1 MRPLLGGLSLGFV
14 KNRSPVVVHPPDD
27 RGLREVSIRS
37 ERVGKVW
44 SLRELRKLLR
54 RLGFPAN
61 LDVEDR
67 AQVRWEGGDSSK
79 WEDRPWIRRTTAVLV
94 TIGLLAAA
102 CVLLKIGVTDALG
115 ALTYAGRVEGS
126 SFLVAALV
134 EGIAAISVFDFWRK
148 RRLKYSGAVILVGV
162 SIALSADL
170 LMISVHIY
178 GWEYTHYL
186 WLWLALLLWALWALR
201 KLEPRQILKGISH
214 PKGFTIGAGA
224 SAIFIA
230 ANLAYTQVY
239 LPYASPVQARVI
251 AKLGTP
257 HLNQKHTVLYLP
269 IELHYQNSGKVPFV
283 VLGGQY
289 WVYGRV
295 AKFSEKPNGMK
306 EWKNDLAREPMSD
319 LYRHS
324 EVLGRNL
331 IGAGEFFRPGNW
343 LDFDEE
349 FVERKV
355 VALPVD
361 ANYDTIEV
369 TAAATAIRADRA
381 DLGPDYWMPQYSWDT
396 KSRDGRHL
404 YDAPNWVAK
413 PGDEYISRHARI
425 YYGNEI
431 LNITRKPR
439 YVTYWW
445 VIPKEFA
452 GANPESD
459 NTGPYA
465 QVTIAMVNQEAREP
479 SSSDYDKLYKRYG
492 FQDAYSPWRGSLAA
506 LLKAAGG

>member
-1 MRPLLGGLSLGFV
+1 M
-14 KNRSPVVVHPPDD
+14 KNRSSVVVHPPDD

-61 LDVEDR
+61 LNVEDR

-79 WEDRPWIRRTTAVLV
+79 WPDRPWIRRTTAVLI
-94 TIGLLAAA
+94 TIGLLVAA
-102 CVLLKIGVTDALG
+102 CVLLKIGARDTLG
-115 ALTYAGRVEGS
+115 ALTYTGRVEGA

-134 EGIAAISVFDFWRK
+134 EGVAVIGVFDFWCK

-162 SIALSADL
+162 SIALLADL
-170 LMISVHIY
+170 LLIFVHLY
-178 GWEYTHYL
+178 GGEYTHYL

-201 KLEPRQILKGISH
+201 QLEPRHILKGISH
-214 PKGFTIGAGA
+214 PKGFTIGAVA

-230 ANLAYTQVY
+230 ANFAYAQIY
-239 LPYASPVQARVI
+239 LPYATPVLARVI

-257 HLNQKHTVLYLP
+257 HFNQKRTVLYLP
-269 IELHYQNSGKVPFV
+269 VELHYQNSGKVGFI
-283 VLGGQY
+283 VLGSQY
-289 WVYGRV
+289 WVYGR
-295 AKFSEKPNGMK
+295 AANFSEKPNGMK

-319 LYRHS
+319 LYRHV
-324 EVLGRNL
+324 EVRGRNL
-331 IGAGEFFRPGNW
+331 ISAGGFFRVGNW
-343 LDFDEE
+343 LDPDEE
-349 FVERKV
+349 FIERKV
-355 VALPVD
+355 VALPAD

-369 TAAATAIRADRA
+369 TASATAIRADRA
-381 DLGPDYWMPQYSWDT
+381 GLGFDYSIPQYSWD
-396 KSRDGRHL
+396 SESPDGRHL
-404 YDAPNWVAK
+404 YDAPSWVAK
-413 PGDEYISRHARI
+413 PGDEYISHRARI

-445 VIPKEFA
+445 VIPKRFV
-452 GANPESD
+452 GANPEIGD
-459 NTGPYA
+459 TGPYA
-465 QVTIAMVNQEAREP
+465 QVAIATVNQEAREP
-479 SSSDYDKLYKRYG
+479 NSSDYDKFYNRYG
-492 FQDAYSPWRGSLAA
+492 LQDTYSPWAREPLTA